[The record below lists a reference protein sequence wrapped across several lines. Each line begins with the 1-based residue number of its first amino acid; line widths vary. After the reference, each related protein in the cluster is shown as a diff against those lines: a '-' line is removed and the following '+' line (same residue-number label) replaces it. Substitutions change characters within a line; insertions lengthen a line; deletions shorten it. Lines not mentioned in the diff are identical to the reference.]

1 MFSHG
6 GPLEGIRADETTKI
20 NTYFSTKEVIKVA
33 VFRIERNRDYTVMP
47 GKHSRLATL
56 LKKKYE
62 DNTEPLVRSVSDFN
76 NEIVQNTSG
85 KYTEIQE
92 IKSSINGKVRE
103 AVGAEF
109 GQSVNLQFSETTFN
123 KIIENIRTKIS

>member
-1 MFSHG
+1 M
-6 GPLEGIRADETTKI
+6 A
-20 NTYFSTKEVIKVA
+20 
-33 VFRIERNRDYTVMP
+33 M
-47 GKHSRLATL
+47 L
-56 LKKKYE
+56 LKKKYG

-85 KYTEIQE
+85 KYTEIQA
-92 IKSSINGKVRE
+92 IKSSLNGKVQE

>member
-1 MFSHG
+1 M
-6 GPLEGIRADETTKI
+6 
-20 NTYFSTKEVIKVA
+20 A

-47 GKHSRLATL
+47 GKYSRLATL